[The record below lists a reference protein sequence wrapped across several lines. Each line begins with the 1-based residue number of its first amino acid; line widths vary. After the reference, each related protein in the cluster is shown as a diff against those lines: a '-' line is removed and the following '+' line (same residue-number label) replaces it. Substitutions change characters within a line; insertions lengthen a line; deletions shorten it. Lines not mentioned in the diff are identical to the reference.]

1 MNTAHQSPR
10 TPARPRSDARMSAP
24 APTLRGP
31 RAIILVLA
39 QAALV
44 TTLAVGCKSVSTAKA
59 DDAAVAPVHVE
70 TADVTVIETPTAL
83 RLTGSLRGRKEADLA
98 ANAAGRVLRTF
109 VERGDE
115 VKEGMVVA
123 QLDTSNAALS
133 LQEARMQVKS
143 QRTQEDINV
152 ADCARFEQLWQK
164 GAISAA
170 EHDQTTA
177 KCKTAPISREVAE
190 ARENIASKNV
200 GDGAIRAPFTGV
212 VSERFVEVGEYVQ
225 ASSKVISMVQTG
237 DLRLELTVPEANVA
251 SLKTGADVS
260 FTVAAFPDKTFHG
273 TVRFVSAAVRES
285 TRDLVCEAVVPNP
298 DKLLRPGMFADVSLA
313 TGTEKLASVPL
324 SAVFERQ
331 DKKRVYVV
339 VDGRLQER
347 VLQTGPEVD
356 GRLTVHSGLKAG
368 DKVVSKNLA
377 ALTNGAKVE

>member
-1 MNTAHQSPR
+1 MKNTAQR
-10 TPARPRSDARMSAP
+10 TLSTFLLAHV
-24 APTLRGP
+24 
-31 RAIILVLA
+31 LVA
-39 QAALV
+39 AAL
-44 TTLAVGCKSVSTAKA
+44 LPVGCKPVGTAKA
-59 DDAAVAPVHVE
+59 EDAATAPIHVDM
-70 TADVTVIETPTAL
+70 ADVTVIEAPTAL

-98 ANAAGRVLRTF
+98 ANASGRVLRTF

-133 LQEARMQVKS
+133 LQEARVQVRSSK
-143 QRTQEDINV
+143 TQEDINI

-177 KCKTAPISREVAE
+177 KCKTAPISREVAQ

-212 VSERFVEVGEYVQ
+212 VSERYIEVGEYVQ
-225 ASSKVISMVQTG
+225 ASSKVLSMVQSG

-251 SLKTGADVS
+251 NVKVGADVS
-260 FTVAAFPDKTFHG
+260 FTVAAYPDKTFHG
-273 TVRFVSAAVRES
+273 TVRYVSAAVRET

-298 DKLLRPGMFADVSLA
+298 DKLLRPGMFADASLA
-313 TGTEKLASVPL
+313 TGIENLPSIPL

-331 DKKRVYVV
+331 DKKRVYAVA
-339 VDGRLQER
+339 DGRLQER
-347 VLQTGPEVD
+347 VLQVGPEVN
-356 GRLTVHSGLKAG
+356 GRLTVHNGVKAG

-377 ALTNGAKVE
+377 GLTNGAKVE